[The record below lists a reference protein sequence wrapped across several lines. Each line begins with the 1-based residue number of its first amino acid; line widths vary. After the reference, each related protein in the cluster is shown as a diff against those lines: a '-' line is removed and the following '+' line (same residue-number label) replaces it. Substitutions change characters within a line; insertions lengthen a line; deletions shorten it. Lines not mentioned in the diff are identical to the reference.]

1 VKIYI
6 ESTIPS
12 YLVARA
18 ARDLLQAARQQLT
31 GEWWRVHRPLH
42 ENFVSQVVV
51 EEIRRGDP
59 EFSARRLA
67 AIQDLEM
74 LPNSDEALE
83 FAEGILRKGILPSH
97 ADSDALH
104 IAFATVSRM
113 DILLSWNLRHITNV
127 FIQKRLR
134 EFARSSPYSLPH
146 ICTPEGFDEYEEINQ
161 R

>member
-1 VKIYI
+1 MKIYI

-12 YLVARA
+12 YLVARP

-31 GEWWRVHRPLH
+31 AEWWRVHRPLH
-42 ENFVSQVVV
+42 ENFVSQVVL

-59 EFSARRLA
+59 EFSAKRIS
-67 AIQDLEM
+67 AIDEIEL
-74 LPNSDEALE
+74 LPSSQETLE
-83 FAEGILRKGILPSH
+83 FAAGILRKGILP
-97 ADSDALH
+97 AKAESDALH
-104 IAFATVSRM
+104 IAFATVARM

-134 EFARSSPYSLPH
+134 DFVRAGPFQLPH
-146 ICTPEGFDEYEEINQ
+146 ICTPEGFDDYQEIHQ